1 LRNTQTGAVL
11 EAMVLPA
18 LKLGGYEVTTQVG
31 VGERPGGGRHFADAI
46 ASREGRRFVLSLKW
60 QQSSGTAEQKVP
72 FEVICLAKALREH
85 DFAKA
90 YLVLGG
96 DGWTLREFYAS
107 GGLRPYLTSSEQV
120 EIVTRE
126 TFVGLANRSAL

>member
-1 LRNTQTGAVL
+1 MRNTKTGAVL

-18 LKLGGYEVTTQVG
+18 LQLGGYDVATQVD
-31 VGERPGGGRHFADAI
+31 VGERPGGRRHLADAV
-46 ASREGRRFVLSLKW
+46 ASRDGRRVVLSLKW

-72 FEVICLAKALREH
+72 FEVICLAKALRERE
-85 DFAKA
+85 FAKA

-96 DGWTLREFYAS
+96 DGWTLRDFYAS
-107 GGLRPYLTSSEQV
+107 GGLRPYLTFSEQV
-120 EIVTRE
+120 EIVTLE

>member
-1 LRNTQTGAVL
+1 
-11 EAMVLPA
+11 MVLPT
-18 LKLGGYEVTTQVG
+18 LQLGGYEVAMQVD
-31 VGERPGGGRHFADAI
+31 VGERPGGRRHLADAVV
-46 ASREGRRFVLSLKW
+46 SREGRRVILSLKW

-96 DGWTLREFYAS
+96 DGWTLRDFYAS
-107 GGLRPYLTSSEQV
+107 GGLRPYLTGCDRV
-120 EIVTRE
+120 EIVTLE